1 MHTPRRLAYIITRK
15 EKGKKK
21 KEKKKKYNLYT
32 ATSNVRKS
40 VIREKFKFIL
50 K

>member
-1 MHTPRRLAYIITRK
+1 MHTSRRLAYIITRK
-15 EKGKKK
+15 EKG
-21 KEKKKKYNLYT
+21 KKKKYNLYT